1 MYRFKLILEIID
13 NESLLDNTIKMG
25 DYLLDCI
32 TSLSD
37 EFPGYV
43 TNPRGKGLFCAFDM
57 PSGIER
63 DKLIGILLDKNIMI
77 LGSGLK
83 SIRFRPH
90 LNVLK
95 EDLDICINAIHDSI
109 KEMLN

>member
-1 MYRFKLILEIID
+1 
-13 NESLLDNTIKMG
+13 
-25 DYLLDCI
+25 
-32 TSLSD
+32 
-37 EFPGYV
+37 
-43 TNPRGKGLFCAFDM
+43 M

-63 DKLIGILLDKNIMI
+63 DKLISILLDKNIMI

-83 SIRFRPH
+83 SVRFRPH

>member
-1 MYRFKLILEIID
+1 MLILII
-13 NESLLDNTIKMG
+13 DNTIKMG

-43 TNPRGKGLFCAFDM
+43 TIPRGKGLFCAFDM

-63 DKLIGILLDKNIMI
+63 DKLISILLDKNIMI

-83 SIRFRPH
+83 SVRFRPH
-90 LNVLK
+90 LNVASNHI
-95 EDLDICINAIHDSI
+95 DIAVNIISKSI
-109 KEMLN
+109 KEILR